1 LPVNALVSKAHSLCS
16 LLLPVWYKRLTTG
29 SHNAQSLHGGSSV
42 TLRYSVFPLKR
53 EPWLNSLLKAHGE
66 PQAAISSNWQL
77 RLLENQLLFIE
88 CLPEGTV
95 LLMAN
100 S

>member
-42 TLRYSVFPLKR
+42 TLRYSEIPLKR

-66 PQAAISSNWQL
+66 LQA
-77 RLLENQLLFIE
+77 LLIATGNL
-88 CLPEGTV
+88 
-95 LLMAN
+95 

>member
-1 LPVNALVSKAHSLCS
+1 
-16 LLLPVWYKRLTTG
+16 
-29 SHNAQSLHGGSSV
+29 V

-77 RLLENQLLFIE
+77 KLLIYLQD
-88 CLPEGTV
+88 
-95 LLMAN
+95 
-100 S
+100 